1 MSDFGV
7 LALLAE
13 GAGHADVRDLAAR
26 VSPGLLIVADRPAS
40 DHTAKV
46 LMSALRTLPAEVLTL
61 SVVGEGIQDSSGGLS
76 DAGDYYTENLVPLLL
91 GRTQVVVVAPAGFLD
106 AMLRSIDPA
115 RMEGGM
121 AEAGGIVFGFD
132 RRMRPRTR

>member
-46 LMSALRTLPAEVLTL
+46 LMSALRDLPAEVITV
-61 SVVGEGIQDSSGGLS
+61 SVVGEQIRDSFDDMT
-76 DAGDYYTENLVPLLL
+76 DAADYYTDTLVPLLL
-91 GRTQVVVVAPAGFLD
+91 GRTRVAVIAPAGFLD